1 MFFRSLA
8 LSIALHALLI
18 GTFWNLFNRFDPG
31 LVSQSGQRGGGAQVL
46 IEGVSLMGQR
56 KEPGLKHVRPQPDTD
71 GANGAGDSGPRLEGV
86 GSDEVVLMGDAAPLY
101 PRLSRRLGEQ
111 GEVSLK
117 ISIGLDGRVAVASLA
132 RTSGHE
138 RLDESALTFFR
149 TAQFRLKN
157 TRTEALEKIITIAFK
172 LDR

>member
-18 GTFWNLFNRFDPG
+18 GTFWSLFNRPDLG
-31 LVSQSGQRGGGAQVL
+31 LISQSGQSGGGAQVL

-56 KEPGLKHVRPQPDTD
+56 KESGLQHVRPQPDTD

-86 GSDEVVLMGDAAPLY
+86 GSDDVVLMGDATPLY

-111 GEVSLK
+111 GEVSVK
-117 ISIGLDGRVAVASLA
+117 VSIQPDGHVSEASVL

-138 RLDESALTFFR
+138 RLDESALAFFR

-157 TRTEALEKIITIAFK
+157 TRTEALEKIITVAFK